1 MGFLIPSALAFAAL
15 AIPIIIF
22 YMLKLRRQPARVS
35 SLFLWQQVIEDRQ
48 ANAPWQ
54 RLRRNLLLLLQLLI
68 LALLVMALARPYFT
82 VQARVQ
88 GNVALLLD
96 ASASMQ
102 ATDVTPSRFAAAQ
115 EAALDLIERLEAD
128 DAVTLIAVE
137 HTPRVLAAAT
147 TDRHQ
152 LRQTIRAA
160 RASNGP
166 ADWEA
171 ALALAAAHV
180 TTLPEATIVMISDG
194 APSRDGAL
202 GEASLGEQG
211 AELRLPAIPAPVEFI
226 SVGQTADNQGLVVL
240 SLRDGAEGLQMF
252 LSAANAASQPRRRRV
267 EIQVDG
273 QLFDARQLDMPAR
286 GNANLTIGDLP
297 LNARQIRASLAGE
310 DDLAVDDVAW
320 VVRSGAAARVLVVS
334 EGNLFLQRAL
344 ALLPNLEAQRA
355 APDQELPRAH
365 FDLTIFD
372 RAPLPSPNDEATGV
386 LPEGNLLFIAP
397 PATTPLFEV
406 SGVITRPQ
414 VSRLERAH
422 PLLSYVELNDLH
434 IAQAQAVR
442 PPPWAQSLIEAQNG
456 PLLVAGQTEGRRV
469 AILTFDLHQS
479 DLPLQI
485 DFPILV
491 LNLTQWLLSGQG
503 GNLTSQQTLQ
513 AGQSFNLPS
522 ISSANALQVKTPG
535 DASFTI
541 SPDQATFDQTVELG
555 IYHLFAEQPER
566 DNPALVAQFAV
577 NLLDKTETDI
587 QPRPIRITQ
596 PAGLAPEKQ
605 LTGRWEWWQPL
616 LGLGLIVLFV
626 EWWVYWRGEVR

>member
-54 RLRRNLLLLLQLLI
+54 KLRRNLLLLLQLLI

-102 ATDVTPSRFAAAQ
+102 ATDVAPSRFAAAQ

-128 DAVTLIAVE
+128 DAVSVIAVE

-147 TDRHQ
+147 TDRYH

-160 RASNGP
+160 QASNGP

-194 APSRDGAL
+194 AL
-202 GEASLGEQG
+202 GETMLGEQG
-211 AELRLPAIPAPVEFI
+211 AELRLPAIPAPIEFI
-226 SVGQTADNQGLVVL
+226 PVGQGADNQGLVVL

-252 LSAANAASQPRRRRV
+252 LSVANAASEARRRLV

-273 QLFDARQLDMPAR
+273 QLFDARQLDIPAR

-297 LNARQIRASLAGE
+297 LDARQIKANLAGD
-310 DDLAVDDVAW
+310 DDLAVDDMAW
-320 VVRSGAAARVLVVS
+320 VVRSGASARVLVVS
-334 EGNLFLQRAL
+334 QGNLFLQRAL
-344 ALLPNLEAQRA
+344 ALLPNIEAQRA
-355 APDQELPRAH
+355 APDQELPRTH
-365 FDLTIFD
+365 FDMIIFD
-372 RAPLPSPNDEATGV
+372 RAQLPSPSAETSGV

-414 VSRLERAH
+414 VSRLERTH
-422 PLLSYVELNDLH
+422 PLLTYVELNNLH
-434 IAQAQAVR
+434 IAQAQAVK
-442 PPPWAQSLIEAQNG
+442 PPAWMQTLIAAQNG
-456 PLLVAGQTEGRRV
+456 PLLAAGQAEGRRV

-485 DFPILV
+485 DFPILM

-503 GNLTSQQTLQ
+503 GNLTPQQTLQ
-513 AGQSFNLPS
+513 GGWGFNLPAV
-522 ISSANALQVKTPG
+522 SSANTLQMKTPG
-535 DASFTI
+535 EVSYPILPEQT
-541 SPDQATFDQTVELG
+541 TFDHTVDLG
-555 IYHLFAEQPER
+555 IYQLFAEQPDP
-566 DNPALVAQFAV
+566 DNPTLVTQFAV

-587 QPRPIRITQ
+587 QPRTIQIVNSSGPMPEQ
-596 PAGLAPEKQ
+596 QLA
-605 LTGRWEWWQPL
+605 GRWEWWQPL
-616 LGLGLIVLFV
+616 LGLGLIVLFI